1 VDGEDGNIVRW
12 YPGID
17 NSLSLDDGNRTAG
30 IDMYNVP
37 PVLTDTVRLEPG
49 KLQQHRRRH
58 RHGHGVKTITTT
70 IANGLAKS
78 VDDKVALHH
87 SSDDTEQRRIKQP
100 LQPESLTF
108 FDFAKTA
115 ESDVRPQSV
124 VCSRRRLIVDA
135 VDIGWNERVIFPRQF
150 QADYCAGPCPFPWSK
165 VQLFSTLFTAVK

>member
-1 VDGEDGNIVRW
+1 MDGENGNIVRW

-30 IDMYNVP
+30 IDRYNVP

-49 KLQQHRRRH
+49 QLQQHRRRH
-58 RHGHGVKTITTT
+58 RHGHGVKTIATT
-70 IANGLAKS
+70 IVNGLAKS

-108 FDFAKTA
+108 FGSWVICELRTG
-115 ESDVRPQSV
+115 ELVI
-124 VCSRRRLIVDA
+124 CELIVRTTDA
-135 VDIGWNERVIFPRQF
+135 NLGYNANQ
-150 QADYCAGPCPFPWSK
+150 K
-165 VQLFSTLFTAVK
+165 VGYRESANFLCN